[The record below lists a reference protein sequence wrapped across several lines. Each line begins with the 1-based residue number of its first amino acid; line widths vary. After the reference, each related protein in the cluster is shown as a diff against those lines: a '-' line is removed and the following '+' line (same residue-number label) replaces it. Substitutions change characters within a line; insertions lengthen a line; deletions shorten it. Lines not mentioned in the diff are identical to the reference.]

1 MILQGQLGIRIKAEK
16 GANADGL
23 IAQVGEFGISV
34 AIVIVARVIAVLS
47 VDVESRFVVFRY
59 QGGIQRRVV
68 LERTAS
74 TNRHQRMG
82 KLGGVTG
89 GFLGNDIDGS
99 PDGGCAEQ
107 GRSTSAHHLYTFYHV
122 SRDLFQAV
130 HTCQC

>member
-34 AIVIVARVIAVLS
+34 AIVIVARAIAVLS

-68 LERTAS
+68 L
-74 TNRHQRMG
+74 HQ
-82 KLGGVTG
+82 
-89 GFLGNDIDGS
+89 
-99 PDGGCAEQ
+99 
-107 GRSTSAHHLYTFYHV
+107 
-122 SRDLFQAV
+122 
-130 HTCQC
+130 